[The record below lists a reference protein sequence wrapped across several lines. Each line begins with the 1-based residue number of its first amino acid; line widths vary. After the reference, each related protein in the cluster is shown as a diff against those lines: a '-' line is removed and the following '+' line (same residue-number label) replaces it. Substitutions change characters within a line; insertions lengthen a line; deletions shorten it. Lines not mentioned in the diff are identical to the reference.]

1 MELKI
6 NRKSI
11 LEALSGA
18 GQVAAKTSTLPILE
32 NVKVNVRG
40 DGTIVVTAFDLEVSA
55 MRKFKFAD
63 SAHEFDFCVNP
74 RDLIGVLKTLR
85 DEDIVLAVDDNECVV
100 KHAKG
105 KVSFP
110 VLPAIDF
117 PVIENESN
125 ATKVSLDAET
135 LFDWLKNGVK
145 FVANDKLRPIIC
157 GVHMYV
163 EGTEVGVAASD
174 GQKLFAD
181 FMRADIADPVSVN
194 GTLGTKAVSPLLD
207 MINGADKV
215 VVYFGEKM
223 LSFRTDKA
231 MLSCIKPV
239 GAYPK
244 FKMLIRPKDNPT
256 KVTVDKTELLDSVS
270 RAILSAKVDTC
281 LLRLT
286 IGGNTLT
293 VDSEDILFNKKA
305 KEEVACTIEGAGI
318 TIGVKGS
325 SLVDCLSAVDGDSVV
340 MELDE
345 VRKPINIYD
354 LNCPNKALMVCPLV
368 LNN

>member
-6 NRKSI
+6 NRKAF

-32 NVKVNVRG
+32 NVKVNVRA

-55 MRKFKFAD
+55 MRKFKFAEN
-63 SAHEFDFCVNP
+63 SETLDFCVNP
-74 RDLIGVLKTLR
+74 RDLIGVLKTIR
-85 DEDIVLAVDDNECVV
+85 DEDIVLSVNESECTV

-105 KVSFP
+105 NVSFP

-117 PVIENESN
+117 PVIENEAD

-135 LFDWLKNGVK
+135 FFDWLKNGAK

-157 GVHMYV
+157 GVHVYV
-163 EGTEVGVAASD
+163 DGTEIGVAASD

-181 FMRADIADPVSVN
+181 FMRADIEEPIKVSA
-194 GTLGTKAVSPLLD
+194 TLGTKAVSPLLD
-207 MINGADKV
+207 MINGEDKV

-223 LSFRTDKA
+223 LSFRTSKA

-244 FKMLIRPKDNPT
+244 FKMLIRPKENPT
-256 KVTVDKTELLDSVS
+256 RVTIDKAELLDSVS
-270 RAILSAKVDTC
+270 RAILSAKAETC

-286 IGGNTLT
+286 AGGGSLT
-293 VDSEDILFNKKA
+293 VESEDLLFNKKA
-305 KEEVACTIEGAGI
+305 KEEVTCTVEGEEI
-318 TIGVKGS
+318 TIGIKGS
-325 SLVDCLSAVDGDSVV
+325 SLVDCISAVDGDVV
-340 MELDE
+340 IMELDE

-354 LNCPNKALMVCPLV
+354 PNCPNKALMVCPLV

>member
-1 MELKI
+1 MELKV
-6 NRKSI
+6 NRKAI

-32 NVKVNVRG
+32 NVKVSVRA
-40 DGTIVVTAFDLEVSA
+40 DGTMVVTAFDLEVSA

-63 SAHEFDFCVNP
+63 SAEAFDFCVNP
-74 RDLIGVLKTLR
+74 RDLISVIKTLR
-85 DEDIVLAVDDNECVV
+85 DEDIVLVVDENECIV
-100 KHAKG
+100 KHSKG
-105 KVSFP
+105 NVSFP
-110 VLPAIDF
+110 VQPAIDF
-117 PVIENESN
+117 PVIENESS
-125 ATKVSLDAET
+125 ATKVTLDAET

-174 GQKLFAD
+174 GKSLFAD
-181 FMRADIADPVSVN
+181 FMRADIPEPVSVN

-231 MLSCIKPV
+231 MLSCLKPV

-244 FKMLIRPKDNPT
+244 FKMLIRPKENPT
-256 KVTVDKTELLDSVS
+256 RVTIDKVDLLDSVS
-270 RAILSAKVDTC
+270 RAILSAKADTC

-286 IGGNTLT
+286 IGGNSLT
-293 VDSEDILFNKKA
+293 VDSEDILFSKKA
-305 KEEVACTIEGAGI
+305 KEAVACSAEGVEI
-318 TIGVKGS
+318 TVGVNGS
-325 SLVDCLSAVDGDSVV
+325 NLVDCLSAVESDGVI
-340 MELDE
+340 MELDDA
-345 VRKPINIYD
+345 RKPINIYD
-354 LNCPNKALMVCPLV
+354 PNCPNKTLMVCPLV

>member
-1 MELKI
+1 MELKV
-6 NRKSI
+6 NRKAI
-11 LEALSGA
+11 LDALSGA

-32 NVKVNVRG
+32 NVKVNVRA

-63 SAHEFDFCVNP
+63 SAEPFDFCVNP
-74 RDLIGVLKTLR
+74 RDLISVLKTLR
-85 DEDIVLAVDDNECVV
+85 DEDILLLVDDNECAV

-117 PVIENESN
+117 PAIESESN

-135 LFDWLKNGVK
+135 LFDWLKKGVK
-145 FVANDKLRPIIC
+145 FAANDKLRPIIC

-181 FMRADIADPVSVN
+181 FMQADISNSVSVN

-231 MLSCIKPV
+231 MLSCVKPV
-239 GAYPK
+239 GAYPR
-244 FKMLIRPKDNPT
+244 FKMLIRPKDSPT
-256 KVTVDKTELLDSVS
+256 KVTVDKAELLDSVS

-286 IGGNTLT
+286 IGGNTLA

-305 KEEVACTIEGAGI
+305 KEEVACSVEGAGI

-325 SLVDCLSAVDGDSVV
+325 NLVDCLSAVDGDNVV
-340 MELDE
+340 MELDDM
-345 VRKPINIYD
+345 RKPINIYD
-354 LNCPNKALMVCPLV
+354 TTCPNKALMVCPLV